1 MLINQTSAD
10 LVSTLAWSALNRC
23 SAGVSG
29 RSYSQTLA
37 ALIGVRTSGDGTVWQ
52 ARAGSQFSQGL
63 LAIKFQRM
71 QALGPAAPALDF
83 LLFPQIGH
91 TQQSVSGSKIS
102 EFFQVS

>member
-1 MLINQTSAD
+1 MLINQTSSD

-37 ALIGVRTSGDGTVWQ
+37 ALILVRTSGDGTVWQ
-52 ARAGSQFSQGL
+52 ARAGSFFFSQGL

-71 QALGPAAPALDF
+71 QALGPAAPA
-83 LLFPQIGH
+83 
-91 TQQSVSGSKIS
+91 
-102 EFFQVS
+102 